1 MNYMKLNIHT
11 CMHMFV
17 CIVLMM
23 LCIDLVVTKTQI
35 FLLLITTSLFS
46 MLCIIGCV
54 YDIYQECIHP
64 CMSVLCLVVIT
75 QVIQHPIVGHQGLP
89 GVCAK
94 LTNTIWDVYKPS
106 RVCYGPRG
114 DKPKNVKFYAC
125 HHGLSCVH
133 IMHHRSNTNVRT
145 HSWN

>member
-11 CMHMFV
+11 CMHTFV

-23 LCIDLVVTKTQI
+23 LGIDLVVTKTQI

-64 CMSVLCLVVIT
+64 RMSVICLVVIT
-75 QVIQHPIVGHQGLP
+75 QVIQHPIAGHQGLP

-94 LTNTIWDVYKPS
+94 LTNTIWDAYKPS
-106 RVCYGPRG
+106 
-114 DKPKNVKFYAC
+114 
-125 HHGLSCVH
+125 
-133 IMHHRSNTNVRT
+133 
-145 HSWN
+145 